1 MSKLLLTKKNQ
12 TMDKLEKLEMMD
24 KILREF
30 EDLKN
35 SQTSVLK
42 KISKIEADN
51 INLGVGLLEKKL
63 PDMWQNVDSNLGLV
77 TSLEEEFQAY
87 RDKFYADNN
96 IKALQENAE

>member
-1 MSKLLLTKKNQ
+1 
-12 TMDKLEKLEMMD
+12 MDKLEKLEMMD

-51 INLGVGLLEKKL
+51 INLGVGLLEEKL
-63 PDMWQNVDSNLGLV
+63 PAIWQGVDSNLELV
-77 TSLEEEFQAY
+77 TKLNEEFQEY
-87 RDKFYADNN
+87 RSNYYTDNN
-96 IKALQENAE
+96 IAALQDAAE

>member
-1 MSKLLLTKKNQ
+1 
-12 TMDKLEKLEMMD
+12 MDKLEKFEMME

-51 INLGVGLLEKKL
+51 INLGVKLLEEKL
-63 PDMWQNVDSNLGLV
+63 PDIFFAVDNNLTLV
-77 TSLEEEFQAY
+77 TELEEQFQEY
-87 RDKFYADNN
+87 RDKFFKENN
-96 IKALQENAE
+96 LAALQEERSKE

>member
-1 MSKLLLTKKNQ
+1 
-12 TMDKLEKLEMMD
+12 MDKLDKIELMD

-30 EDLKN
+30 EDLRN

-63 PDMWQNVDSNLGLV
+63 PEMWQNVDSNLNLV
-77 TSLEEEFQAY
+77 SALEEEFQAY
-87 RDKFYADNN
+87 RDKFYTDNN
-96 IKALQENAE
+96 IKALQDAEE

>member
-1 MSKLLLTKKNQ
+1 
-12 TMDKLEKLEMMD
+12 MDKLDRIELMD

-30 EDLKN
+30 EDLRN

-63 PDMWQNVDSNLGLV
+63 PEMWQNVNSNLDLV
-77 TSLEEEFQAY
+77 SALEEEFQAY

-96 IKALQENAE
+96 IKALQEAEE

>member
-1 MSKLLLTKKNQ
+1 
-12 TMDKLEKLEMMD
+12 MDKLEKVEMMD

-51 INLGVGLLEKKL
+51 INLGISLLDQKL
-63 PDMWQNVDSNLGLV
+63 PEMWSNVDSNLSLV
-77 TSLEEEFQAY
+77 SALEGEFQEY
-87 RDKFYADNN
+87 RDKFYEKNN
-96 IKALQENAE
+96 IKSLQEQNS

>member
-1 MSKLLLTKKNQ
+1 
-12 TMDKLEKLEMMD
+12 MDKLEKVEMMD

-30 EDLKN
+30 DDLKN

-63 PDMWQNVDSNLGLV
+63 PDMWQNVDANLTLV
-77 TSLEEEFQAY
+77 TALEEEFQEY
-87 RDKFYADNN
+87 RDKFYTDNN
-96 IKALQENAE
+96 IKSLQEEAE

>member
-1 MSKLLLTKKNQ
+1 
-12 TMDKLEKLEMMD
+12 MDKLEKLDMMD

-42 KISKIEADN
+42 KISKIEADK

-63 PDMWQNVDSNLGLV
+63 PDMWQNVNNNLTLV
-77 TSLEEEFQAY
+77 TELEEEFQEF
-87 RDKFYADNN
+87 REQFYTKNN
-96 IKALQENAE
+96 LKALQEERS

>member
-1 MSKLLLTKKNQ
+1 
-12 TMDKLEKLEMMD
+12 MDKLEKIEMMD

-30 EDLKN
+30 DDLKN

-51 INLGVGLLEKKL
+51 INLGVSLLEKKL
-63 PDMWQNVDSNLGLV
+63 PEMWSNVDSNLTLV
-77 TSLEEEFQAY
+77 ASLEEEFQEL

-96 IKALQENAE
+96 IKALQDEAGKA

>member
-1 MSKLLLTKKNQ
+1 
-12 TMDKLEKLEMMD
+12 MDKLDRIDLMD

-30 EDLKN
+30 EDLRN

-63 PDMWQNVDSNLGLV
+63 PEMWQNVNSNLDLV
-77 TSLEEEFQAY
+77 SALEEEFQAY

-96 IKALQENAE
+96 IKALQEAEE

>member
-1 MSKLLLTKKNQ
+1 
-12 TMDKLEKLEMMD
+12 MDKLEKVEMMD

-30 EDLKN
+30 DDLKN

-63 PDMWQNVDSNLGLV
+63 PDMWQNVDANLNLV

-87 RDKFYADNN
+87 RDKYYTDNN
-96 IKALQENAE
+96 IKALQDAEE

>member
-1 MSKLLLTKKNQ
+1 
-12 TMDKLEKLEMMD
+12 MDKLEKLELMD

-30 EDLKN
+30 DDLKN

-63 PDMWQNVDSNLGLV
+63 PDMWQNVDANLTLV
-77 TSLEEEFQAY
+77 SDLEEEFQAY
-87 RDKFYADNN
+87 RDKYYKDNN
-96 IKALQENAE
+96 IKALQDAAE